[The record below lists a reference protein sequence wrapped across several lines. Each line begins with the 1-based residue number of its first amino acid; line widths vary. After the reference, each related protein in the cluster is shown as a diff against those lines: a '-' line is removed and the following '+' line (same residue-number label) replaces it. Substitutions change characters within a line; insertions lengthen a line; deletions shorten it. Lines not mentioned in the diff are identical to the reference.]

1 MGMSILPF
9 HLPLTDLILTTYC
22 GVVISTTCLN
32 PQRIILFPHI
42 LTPGCLDPSGRCNP
56 LAGSNQAFVST
67 VSDTI
72 PERASFFDGKLLLVG
87 EALALIRPHL
97 ALSTNQSALHCLQL
111 EKALKGEMT
120 IAQWERKVLQYATRS
135 QAMTNAFGTW
145 FQYGGLTF
153 MRNLLKFCWTLI
165 AQALSKLWSI

>member
-1 MGMSILPF
+1 MRAEVWDKQKAYAAKVMNQPF
-9 HLPLTDLILTTYC
+9 LELINKTTK
-22 GVVISTTCLN
+22 
-32 PQRIILFPHI
+32 P
-42 LTPGCLDPSGRCNP
+42 
-56 LAGSNQAFVST
+56 FVST

-120 IAQWERKVLQYATRS
+120 IAQWERKVLQYAARS

-153 MRNLLKFCWTLI
+153 VQNLLGFCWTLI
-165 AQALSKLWSI
+165 AQALSKIWPF